1 MLTSEDARVWLEETI
16 LNDELAHHGV
26 LGMKWGRRKNGS
38 SYSDK
43 TMVRK
48 NRSANRGDVLIK
60 KTGGS
65 AGKATAVAAGKLVAA
80 QVLGNIAG
88 QALSKVPDKRIRNGG
103 AVVGGI
109 LVGAYQTKQIVN
121 LVDINNSN
129 KRTLGS

>member
-1 MLTSEDARVWLEETI
+1 MWLEETI

-60 KTGGS
+60 KSGS
-65 AGKATAVAAGKLVAA
+65 KGKAQAVAAGKLVAA

-88 QALSKVPDKRIRNGG
+88 SALSKVPDRRIRNGS
-103 AVVGGI
+103 AIVGGL
-109 LVGAYQTKQIVN
+109 LVGAYQTKQIIN